1 MKPDLSPEL
10 QELYMQW
17 KRHFSNFKPDEI
29 LSSAVFSINTW
40 KDLCSSIYRDGKEEF
55 IQNVLSM
62 IRKDMLPLLKK
73 NIESE
78 KEVAEKLREQQFKN
92 EKENFLTQTK
102 ENLSQRRV
110 LGRCGYIE
118 SCSVGW
124 SYMGLGS
131 SEVSL

>member
-1 MKPDLSPEL
+1 
-10 QELYMQW
+10 
-17 KRHFSNFKPDEI
+17 
-29 LSSAVFSINTW
+29 
-40 KDLCSSIYRDGKEEF
+40 
-55 IQNVLSM
+55 
-62 IRKDMLPLLKK
+62 MLPLLKK

-110 LGRCGYIE
+110 LGRRGYSE

-124 SYMGLGS
+124 TYMGFGP
-131 SEVSL
+131 SEVSLRISSEEE